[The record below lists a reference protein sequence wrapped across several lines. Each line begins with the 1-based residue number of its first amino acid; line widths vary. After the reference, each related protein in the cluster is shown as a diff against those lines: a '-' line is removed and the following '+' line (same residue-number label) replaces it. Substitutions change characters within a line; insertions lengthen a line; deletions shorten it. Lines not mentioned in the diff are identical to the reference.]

1 MAEPQPRSG
10 AGSTAGDPF
19 QPHPGE
25 ASIAGSSFGGGGG
38 GGLSGSPALAAA
50 AKANLQASVAELR
63 LGLRVEHRGNIRKL
77 VRTLQQR
84 LERASHDMQV
94 A

>member
-19 QPHPGE
+19 QPQPGE
-25 ASIAGSSFGGGGG
+25 ASVAGGFGGAG
-38 GGLSGSPALAAA
+38 GGLGGLSASPATS
-50 AKANLQASVAELR
+50 AKNLQASVAELR

-94 A
+94 P